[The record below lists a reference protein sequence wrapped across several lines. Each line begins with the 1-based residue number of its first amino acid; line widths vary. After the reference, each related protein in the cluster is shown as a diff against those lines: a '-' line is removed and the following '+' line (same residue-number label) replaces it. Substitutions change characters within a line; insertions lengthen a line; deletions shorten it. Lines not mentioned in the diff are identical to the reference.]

1 MFPFLSSVENSST
14 LFWGG
19 KKRDE
24 VEYGLAD
31 GFVRLGDYA

>member
-1 MFPFLSSVENSST
+1 MFPIPFFSEELFHPFL
-14 LFWGG
+14 GG
-19 KKRDE
+19 QKRDE